1 MAKQLCD
8 PITAATAADAVSN
21 HLDVVLCPELPG
33 GLLIA
38 EEHFEDLGR
47 RLGRR
52 LRRLLRGRE
61 LQWRGDERWL
71 PCEAGRWHV

>member
-1 MAKQLCD
+1 MSIRAAATSMAKQLCD

-47 RLGRR
+47 
-52 LRRLLRGRE
+52 
-61 LQWRGDERWL
+61 
-71 PCEAGRWHV
+71 